1 MPAVLHS
8 KKFEIMRQQQIVK
21 LLLVVAIPL
30 LIFGGLILINRS
42 VTVEE
47 IVIEEVENSNDLPAI
62 LQKGVIKATT
72 DYNSTNYF
80 VYRGQPMGFHLEML
94 RMFSQHIGVEL
105 ELFVSNDLDEN
116 FSCLM
121 ADGECDIIAMDL
133 TVTRDRKNLFD
144 FTAPHSQ
151 TRQVLVQRR
160 PENWYRMRSS
170 EIEDNLVRSQLDL
183 AGKTI
188 YVQKNSAHIIRLKN
202 LMDEIG
208 DTLYI
213 VEVDQESELLIERV
227 ANGEIEFTVSDEH
240 VAQVNQTYYANIDI
254 QTPLSFSQNLSWA
267 VRHDTPLL
275 KAAIDE
281 WMNEFTKTRQY
292 ANLYAKYFQNPRSS
306 LMAKSPYHSLGGG
319 NISVFDDYFKR
330 YSDIVGWDWRLIAS
344 MAFQESRFNNDAVSW
359 AGAFG
364 IMQLMPN
371 TASMYNVVPSSA
383 PVENILAGVKY
394 LNWIDRRLQD
404 IITDD
409 EERVKFVL
417 ASYNVGIGHV
427 LDARRL
433 AEKYGKDPNV
443 WKDNVDYFVLNK
455 SKPKYYLDPV
465 VQHGYARGAEPYN
478 YVTEVIERFEHYL
491 NAVGG

>member
-1 MPAVLHS
+1 LPAVLHS
-8 KKFEIMRQQQIVK
+8 KKFEIMRQQQILK

-30 LIFGGLILINRS
+30 LIFSGLILINRS
-42 VTVEE
+42 VSVEE
-47 IVIEEVENSNDLPAI
+47 VVIEEVENQNDLPAI
-62 LQKGVIKATT
+62 LQRGVIKATT

-121 ADGECDIIAMDL
+121 TDGECDIIAMDL
-133 TVTRDRKNLFD
+133 TVTRNRKNLFD
-144 FTAPHSQ
+144 FTEPHSQ

-188 YVQKNSAHIIRLKN
+188 HVQKNSAHIIRLKN

-208 DTLYI
+208 DTIYI

-281 WMNEFTKTRQY
+281 WMSDFTKTRQY

-330 YSDIVGWDWRLIAS
+330 YSDIVGWDWRLIGS
-344 MAFQESRFNNDAVSW
+344 LAFQESRFNNDAVSW

-371 TASMYNVVPSSA
+371 TASMYNVSPGSA
-383 PVENILAGVKY
+383 PIENILAGVKY

-409 EERVKFVL
+409 EERIKFVL

-443 WKDNVDYFVLNK
+443 WKDNVDYYVLNK

-478 YVTEVIERFEHYL
+478 YVTEIIERYEHYL